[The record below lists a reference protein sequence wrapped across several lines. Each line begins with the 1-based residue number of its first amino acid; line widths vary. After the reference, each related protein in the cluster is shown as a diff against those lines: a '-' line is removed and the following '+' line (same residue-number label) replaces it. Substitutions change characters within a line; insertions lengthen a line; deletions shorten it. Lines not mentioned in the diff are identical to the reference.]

1 MENNSEGLEQKTVPQ
16 FLLMLY
22 GHDKESKDVLKEI
35 GVNST
40 SHSQLV
46 CLIKLPLPSLLYCLQ
61 LFASW
66 VRDGVYD
73 FAVLPF
79 GLKSCLSSQDVQS
92 IEQIPSK
99 WTGW

>member
-1 MENNSEGLEQKTVPQ
+1 MEKNCEGLEQQTVPQ

-22 GHDKESKDVLKEI
+22 GHDKESKDVLEEI
-35 GVNST
+35 GVCST

-46 CLIKLPLPSLLYCLQ
+46 CLIKLPLPSLLYSLQ
-61 LFASW
+61 LFYSW
-66 VRDGVYD
+66 VRNGVYD
-73 FAVLPF
+73 FAALPY